1 MNPDVVDI
9 GSSSFIPSEFV
20 PVVPEKVSSGS
31 VFLNLNSG
39 TCDLHQWRI

>member
-20 PVVPEKVSSGS
+20 PVVPEKVSSGFMFARLLCFIL
-31 VFLNLNSG
+31 VA
-39 TCDLHQWRI
+39 